1 MAGRTPTFAESDPKN
16 RLSRPKDETQRIQQA
31 RTEDEAKQ
39 DSHYDDVVFCTLDA
53 QTKYACTGVGY
64 SRALVK
70 EG

>member
-1 MAGRTPTFAESDPKN
+1 MLNA
-16 RLSRPKDETQRIQQA
+16 IQNTVSLVLKTRHNILNKCVRRMRKKQA
-31 RTEDEAKQ
+31 
-39 DSHYDDVVFCTLDA
+39 SHYDDVVFCTLDA